1 MRLLLDTH
9 TFLWLVFGD
18 PALSRTAKA
27 LLDDTSNELLLSIA
41 SPWEMAIKVG
51 TGKLNL
57 KRPVRDFVAEYL
69 PKTRTALLPISLD
82 HIAAVAT
89 LPPHPGIRST
99 GSSSAR
105 RSSRTSPSS
114 APTQPST
121 PTRSSAGGEPTAAP
135 GYTGPHE

>member
-27 LLDDTSNELLLSIA
+27 LLDDTSNELPLSIA

-89 LPPHPGIRST
+89 LPPHHR
-99 GSSSAR
+99 
-105 RSSRTSPSS
+105 
-114 APTQPST
+114 
-121 PTRSSAGGEPTAAP
+121 
-135 GYTGPHE
+135 GPFDRLIISQAIVENIAVVGADPAFDAYPIVHRW